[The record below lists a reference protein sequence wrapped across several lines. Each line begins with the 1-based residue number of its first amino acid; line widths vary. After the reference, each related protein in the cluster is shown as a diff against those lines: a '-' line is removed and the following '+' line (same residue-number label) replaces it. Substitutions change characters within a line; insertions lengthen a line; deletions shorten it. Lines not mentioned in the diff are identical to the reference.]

1 MKEQWKHDLRTRL
14 QKHEVPAPELSWNEI
29 GEKAGWNK
37 APKRRTRRL
46 FYFSA
51 AACALLLTGFF
62 VVTQL
67 LQKEKNLL
75 LTDLS
80 MKTNKPRQQVQA
92 AAPSVQDAGRL
103 QGGEGNSDVFVGSKQ
118 KGTVQQ
124 HADNV
129 SRNVQPALKTAE
141 TTVSEANKTAP
152 ETTLYAEAQQVLTPE
167 KPVEKSA
174 VNTVSQTASSP
185 VILENGAG
193 ENRTGE
199 LFDKRTLKEEPLLA
213 VSVYASGS
221 MSVAD
226 GGSNNRMEMALESRF
241 SDPLTSVGLESG
253 GYKPMLEVPIKKV
266 KHQQPLRL
274 GMQVQWNLTPQWGL
288 ATGLSYDRLVSE
300 TTFTGSESSVRQV
313 QKLHFAGIPL
323 QAVYTFYRTKHFRTY
338 VLVGGRVAF
347 PVGATLSTESNALLP
362 GVSKHTE
369 NLHLTRPQWSVEA
382 AVGTQWLPFRKVG
395 IYIQPGVVRQFNN
408 HSGIETYYTAHPLGF
423 NIDLGL
429 HWQLGK

>member
-29 GEKAGWNK
+29 GEKTGWKK
-37 APKRRTRRL
+37 APKRTTRRL

-75 LTDLS
+75 LTDLPV
-80 MKTNKPRQQVQA
+80 KTNKPRQQVQA
-92 AAPSVQDAGRL
+92 AALPVQDVGTL
-103 QGGEGNSDVFVGSKQ
+103 QGGEGNSDVFVGRKQ

-124 HADNV
+124 HTDKGG
-129 SRNVQPALKTAE
+129 RDILPALGTDE
-141 TTVSEANKTAP
+141 TVISEADGTTSETA
-152 ETTLYAEAQQVLTPE
+152 LYAETQQVLTTE

-174 VNTVSQTASSP
+174 VNVASQTASSP
-185 VILENGAG
+185 VIPGNGAG

-221 MSVAD
+221 MSAT
-226 GGSNNRMEMALESRF
+226 GGGGNSRMEMAFESRF
-241 SDPLTSVGLESG
+241 SDPLTSVGLEAG

-274 GMQVQWNLTPQWGL
+274 GMQVQWNITPQWGL

-323 QAVYTFYRTKHFRTY
+323 QAVYTFYRTRHFRTY
-338 VLVGGRVAF
+338 MSAGGRVAF

-369 NLHLTRPQWSVEA
+369 NLHLTRPQWSMES
-382 AVGTQWLPFRKVG
+382 AVGAQWLPFRKVG